1 MNEQHNAKLNLQ
13 CSQAA
18 KEIETIRVRSYEG
31 SQISLMENLLKKSA
45 NATSLTT
52 SL

>member
-1 MNEQHNAKLNLQ
+1 MNEQHNTKLNLQ

-31 SQISLMENLLKKSA
+31 SPTSLVENL
-45 NATSLTT
+45 
-52 SL
+52 